1 MISGTGLQAADN
13 GVPVVISRAESRTL
27 TPMQQVAGTLKRMS
41 RATDVVARIG
51 GEEFLLVLPDTNL
64 DAARALAER
73 IRTAVGERPML
84 VDGQRIPV
92 TVSLGV
98 AATTGDVDL
107 DELSQDADR
116 AMYLAKR
123 GGRNRVATVEANPV
137 RLSAGV
143 DGA

>member
-1 MISGTGLQAADN
+1 
-13 GVPVVISRAESRTL
+13 VI
-27 TPMQQVAGTLKRMS
+27 QQVAGTVQRMS
-41 RATDVVARIG
+41 RASDVVARIG

-107 DELSQDADR
+107 DDLTQDADR